1 MTDHIPRHILPLARD
16 YLDAFRVT
24 VIGGARQVG
33 KSTLAK
39 MLMDGRQAVFYSLDN
54 PAVLDQV
61 RADPQTALQHP
72 PGTTVVID
80 EAQLMPE
87 LANYIKL
94 IVDEDNRRGQFLLT
108 GSSDLMHSRGNN
120 ESLAGRAVTLTLHGF
135 SQGEWQY
142 RGSQPPEDIISFI
155 VNEGLDAFYG
165 FTSSYNRESTLVAM
179 SQGSFPEAMTLPER
193 VREGWMASYIDRL
206 LNRDIQVFGRS
217 IAQDRVHHV
226 LRLLAAN
233 QSGELVYARIGQL
246 SGIPERSIESYVTML
261 ERVHAVTTLRPWRN
275 NLAKREVGR
284 RKAYLEDSSLALH
297 LANVMPS
304 ALSTIETPILGGFVE
319 GWVIQE
325 LIKQQGWTT
334 SRFQLFHYRERNG
347 KEVDAIV
354 ELGDG
359 SVIAIEIKA
368 SSTRKTEHFN
378 SLRWMQDQLGDRFRA
393 GIVLSLVP
401 EAFNVSDRLWGLPIS
416 ALWEHPR

>member
-1 MTDHIPRHILPLARD
+1 MTDQIPRHLLPLARD

-39 MLMDGRQAVFYSLDN
+39 MLMHDRQAIFYSLDD

-61 RADPQTALQHP
+61 RADPQTALQRP

-135 SQGEWQY
+135 SQGEWLY
-142 RGSQPPEDIISFI
+142 RGSKPPEDFVSFI
-155 VNEGLDAFYG
+155 VSEGLEAFSGY
-165 FTSSYNRESTLVAM
+165 TSSYNRESLLLAM
-179 SQGSFPEAMTLPER
+179 SQGSFPEAMTLPGR

-206 LNRDIQVFGRS
+206 LNRDIQVFSRS
-217 IAQDRVHHV
+217 IAQDRVHQV

-275 NLAKREVGR
+275 NLTKREVGR
-284 RKAYLEDSSLALH
+284 RKAYLEDTSLALY

-304 ALSTIETPILGGFVE
+304 SLATIDVPVLGRFVE

-325 LIKQQGWTT
+325 LIKQQGWAS

-347 KEVDAIV
+347 KEINAIV
-354 ELGDG
+354 ELGNG
-359 SVIAIEIKA
+359 TIIAIEIKA
-368 SSTRKTEHFN
+368 SSTRKPEHFH
-378 SLRWMQDQLGDRFRA
+378 SLRWLQDQLGDRFRA

-401 EAFNVSDRLWGLPIS
+401 DAFTLNDRIWGLPIS

>member
-1 MTDHIPRHILPLARD
+1 MTNQIPRHILPVAREF
-16 YLDAFRVT
+16 LDAFRVT

-39 MLMDGRQAVFYSLDN
+39 MLMDGRPAVFYSLDN
-54 PAVLDQV
+54 PAILDQV
-61 RADPQTALQHP
+61 RSDPQTALQHP
-72 PGTTVVID
+72 PDTTVVID

-142 RGSQPPEDIISFI
+142 QGSKEPEDFISLI
-155 VNEGLDAFYG
+155 VNEGADVFTG
-165 FTSSYNRESTLVAM
+165 FTSLHTRESILNAM
-179 SQGSFPEAMTLPER
+179 SQGAFPEAMNLPDR

-217 IAQDRVHHV
+217 IPQDRIHQV

-261 ERVHAVTTLRPWRN
+261 ERVHTITPLRPWRN

-284 RKAYLEDSSLALH
+284 RKAYIEDTSLALH
-297 LANVMPS
+297 LANMMS
-304 ALSTIETPILGGFVE
+304 SSLTTTEGTALGAFVE

-325 LIKQQGWTT
+325 LIKQQGWAQ
-334 SRFQLFHYRERNG
+334 SRYQLFHYRERNG
-347 KEVDAIV
+347 KEVDVIV

-359 SVIAIEIKA
+359 TIIAIEIKA
-368 SSTRKTEHFN
+368 SRTQKAEHFN
-378 SLRWMQDQLGDRFRA
+378 SLRWMQDELRDRFRM
-393 GIVLSLVP
+393 GIVLSLAPNAVQI
-401 EAFNVSDRLWGLPIS
+401 NDRLWRLPIS

>member
-1 MTDHIPRHILPLARD
+1 MTAQIPRNILPLARD

-39 MLMDGRQAVFYSLDN
+39 MLVKDRQAVFHSLDN
-54 PAVLDQV
+54 PAILDHV
-61 RADPQTALQHP
+61 RADPQTALRHP
-72 PGTTVVID
+72 PDTTVVID

-142 RGSQPPEDIISFI
+142 QGSKPPEDFISLI
-155 VNEGLDAFYG
+155 VTEGLGTFST
-165 FTSSYNRESTLVAM
+165 FTSSYTRESTLQAM
-179 SQGSFPEAMTLPER
+179 SQGAFPEAMTLPAR
-193 VREGWMASYIDRL
+193 VHEGWMASYVDRL
-206 LNRDIQVFGRS
+206 LNRDIQVFGRTIS
-217 IAQDRVHHV
+217 QDRIHQV

-246 SGIPERSIESYVTML
+246 SGIPERSVASYVTML
-261 ERVHAVTTLRPWRN
+261 ERVHALTTLRPWRN

-284 RKAYLEDSSLALH
+284 KKACLEDTSLALYLANILPSSLA
-297 LANVMPS
+297 
-304 ALSTIETPILGGFVE
+304 TIDTPVLGSFVE

-325 LIKQQGWTT
+325 LIKQQGWAS

-347 KEVDAIV
+347 KEIDAIV

-359 SVIAIEIKA
+359 TIIAIEVKA
-368 SSTRKTEHFN
+368 SSTRKSEHFN
-378 SLRWMQDQLGDRFRA
+378 SLRWLQDQLGDRFRA
-393 GIVLSLVP
+393 GIVLSLAP
-401 EAFNVSDRLWGLPIS
+401 DSFNINDRIWGLPIS